1 MTKVSQLDRDLRE
14 IDIENS
20 VSSSANPL
28 YLTDKVDTFSTYDDH
43 SQYFEIEPRHL
54 RSAPLHAACLC
65 IQNAVARAEW

>member
-1 MTKVSQLDRDLRE
+1 MTIVSQLDRDLRE

-43 SQYFEIEPRHL
+43 SQYFEIEPH
-54 RSAPLHAACLC
+54 PLEARRCHAACLG
-65 IQNAVARAEW
+65 IQNAVAQAEW